1 MNAETLS
8 PLAALG
14 KGSPQGARVARG
26 QAGNRH
32 RGIPPIEQRFS
43 PPPGNHSRRDP
54 MAVWPA
60 RPGLSRDSRQRAKGS
75 WVLGMLALGAVVF
88 VLGVAN
94 VITHKNPAGPLTVR
108 LMYAL

>member
-1 MNAETLS
+1 MNAKTLS
-8 PLAALG
+8 PLAAMG
-14 KGSPQGARVARG
+14 KGSPPGVRVESRT
-26 QAGNRH
+26 AGNRS

-54 MAVWPA
+54 VAVWPA
-60 RPGLSRDSRQRAKGS
+60 RPGISRHSRQRAKGS
-75 WVLGMLALGAVVF
+75 WALGMLALGAVVF

-94 VITHKNPAGPLTVR
+94 VVTHKSPSGPLTVR